1 MVLVDRRK
9 NLGRMSY
16 LISIK
21 ALDYFVVRAWW
32 GERIVIDLDHLRVTE
47 VSEFEDLLLEH
58 ERKLVLAKLT
68 QVVRKANPSYIGG
81 SSMKLDEYDP
91 TSVFFAS
98 PEVSRS
104 EKPTIATS
112 RFDCG
117 VPCIAALLGCFEA
130 IPLLNEL
137 ECQLTFSSTYHCYCY
152 EYQESNRA
160 AIQFALRLLGA
171 KPKQGGCVLFK
182 KCGREMITES
192 ALFIRMDRHQCLSKI
207 IAGIPTEKA
216 YQLLGHLTISIASMF
231 IRKPNRLPRKR
242 RLKMKP
248 KMIKAPMEAWPLT
261 STCIS
266 GRDVPNS

>member
-1 MVLVDRRK
+1 MK
-9 NLGRMSY
+9 GRWSWSTAGRIWGGMSY

-117 VPCIAALLGCFEA
+117 CHVLQRCWVVSRQF
-130 IPLLNEL
+130 
-137 ECQLTFSSTYHCYCY
+137 HC
-152 EYQESNRA
+152 
-160 AIQFALRLLGA
+160 
-171 KPKQGGCVLFK
+171 
-182 KCGREMITES
+182 
-192 ALFIRMDRHQCLSKI
+192 
-207 IAGIPTEKA
+207 
-216 YQLLGHLTISIASMF
+216 
-231 IRKPNRLPRKR
+231 
-242 RLKMKP
+242 
-248 KMIKAPMEAWPLT
+248 
-261 STCIS
+261 
-266 GRDVPNS
+266 